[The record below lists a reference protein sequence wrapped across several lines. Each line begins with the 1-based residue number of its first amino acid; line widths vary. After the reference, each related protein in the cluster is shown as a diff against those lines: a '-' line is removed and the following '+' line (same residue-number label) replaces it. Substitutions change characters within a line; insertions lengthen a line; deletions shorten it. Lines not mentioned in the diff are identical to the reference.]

1 MMNGDMTTTPHPYTR
16 RLLGIFAGL
25 FALAVILLWFMRD
38 VLAPF
43 GLVLLL
49 VYLLEPIVTRL
60 SHQRLFGRPVSRGV
74 AVATLYGCVL
84 VSLTAILMVLVPRF
98 TGEVSRMAHDLP
110 KQIDSLRQ
118 VYIPQ
123 WEAQLQSLSDR
134 WGLGLDAHKVVHD
147 QIAGL
152 LRSSE
157 MEARTLTDTVR
168 HLLAG
173 AFDTLMTTIL
183 VLLVT
188 ALLLRDAPK
197 AKLYLWQIVPIGMR
211 LDVKGLTSELSQ
223 DLNGAIR
230 GQLLIC
236 LINGILTTIGMILLG
251 MNYAVTIGII
261 AAVCSLIPVFGTVIS
276 SIPAVL
282 IAMTQSWL
290 MALEVVGVIL
300 LIHLIEANFLNP
312 KVMGHNVE
320 LHPAII
326 LSALYIAEHYFG
338 VVGLLLA
345 VPLAAAVRSV
355 IGFGYERYLALQ
367 AEQAAVLIAEG
378 ELANLA
384 GEPLP

>member
-1 MMNGDMTTTPHPYTR
+1 MMFGDMTTTSHPYTR
-16 RLLGIFAGL
+16 RLLAIFA
-25 FALAVILLWFMRD
+25 ALAVLAMGLLWFMRD

-49 VYLLEPIVTRL
+49 VYLLEPFVTRL
-60 SHQRLFGRPVSRGV
+60 SRQRLFGRPVSRGI
-74 AVATLYGCVL
+74 AVAALYGCVL
-84 VSLTAILMVLVPRF
+84 VLLGGLVTVLVPRF
-98 TGEVSRMAHDLP
+98 SDELTRMAHDVPRQL
-110 KQIDSLRQ
+110 DSLRQ

-123 WEAQLQSLSDR
+123 WEAQLQGLSDQ
-134 WGLGLDAHKVVHD
+134 WGLGFDAHKVVHD
-147 QIAGL
+147 GIVGL

-188 ALLLRDAPK
+188 ALMLRDAPK
-197 AKLYLWQIVPIGMR
+197 AKLYLWQAVPPGMR
-211 LDVKGLTSELSQ
+211 SDLRGLIGDLSR

-236 LINGILTTIGMILLG
+236 VINGILTTLGMMLLG
-251 MNYAVTIGII
+251 VNYAVTIGII

-276 SIPAVL
+276 TIPAVL
-282 IAMTQSWL
+282 IALTQSWL

-345 VPLAAAVRSV
+345 VPVAAAVRSIV
-355 IGFGYERYLALQ
+355 RFSYERYLALQ
-367 AEQAAVLIAEG
+367 GEQQALILAAD
-378 ELANLA
+378 ELECLSEETAS
-384 GEPLP
+384 

>member
-1 MMNGDMTTTPHPYTR
+1 MMVGDMTTTPHPYTR

-25 FALAVILLWFMRD
+25 FILAVTLLWFMRD

-43 GLVLLL
+43 GLILLL
-49 VYLLEPIVTRL
+49 VYLLEPLVTRL
-60 SHQRLFGRPVSRGV
+60 SRQRLFGRPVSRGI
-74 AVATLYGCVL
+74 AVAALYGCVL
-84 VSLTAILMVLVPRF
+84 VTLSALLTILVPRF
-98 TGEVSRMAHDLP
+98 ADEVTRMAHDLP
-110 KQIDSLRQ
+110 KQLDSLRQ

-123 WEAQLQSLSDR
+123 WESQLQSLSDR
-134 WGLGLDAHKVVHD
+134 WGLGLDAHKTVHD
-147 QIAGL
+147 GIANL

-168 HLLAG
+168 GLLAG
-173 AFDTLMTTIL
+173 AFNTLMTTIL

-188 ALLLRDAPK
+188 ALMLRDAPK
-197 AKLYLWQIVPIGMR
+197 AKLYLWQAVPLGMR
-211 LDVKGLTSELSQ
+211 SDLKGLTGDLSR

-236 LINGILTTIGMILLG
+236 LINGILTTIGMMLLG

-276 SIPAVL
+276 TIPAVL
-282 IAMTQSWL
+282 IALTQSWL

-326 LSALYIAEHYFG
+326 LSALYIAEHYAG
-338 VVGLLLA
+338 IAGLLLA
-345 VPLAAAVRSV
+345 VPLAAAVRSFV
-355 IGFGYERYLALQ
+355 RFSYERYLVLQ
-367 AEQAAVLIAEG
+367 SEQQARAIADAEIAS
-378 ELANLA
+378 LA

>member
-1 MMNGDMTTTPHPYTR
+1 MKSDMTTTPHPYTR

-25 FALAVILLWFMRD
+25 FAAALVLIWFMRD

-49 VYLLEPIVTRL
+49 VYLLEPLVTRL
-60 SHQRLFGRPVSRGV
+60 TQQRLFGRPVSRGL
-74 AVATLYGCVL
+74 AVAALYGCVL
-84 VSLTAILMVLVPRF
+84 VLFGALLMILVPRF
-98 TGEVSRMAHDLP
+98 TDELTRMAHDLP
-110 KQIDSLRQ
+110 KQLDSLRQ

-123 WEAQLQSLSDR
+123 WEARLQGLSDR
-134 WGLGLDAHKVVHD
+134 WGMGLDAHKVVHE

-152 LRSSE
+152 LRNSE
-157 MEARTLTDTVR
+157 MEARTITVTAR

-173 AFDTLMTTIL
+173 AFNTLMTTIL

-188 ALLLRDAPK
+188 ALMLRDAPK
-197 AKLYLWQIVPIGMR
+197 AKAYLWQAVPPGMR
-211 LDVKGLTSELSQ
+211 ADLKGLTSDLSR

-236 LINGILTTIGMILLG
+236 VINGVLTTLGMMLLG
-251 MNYAVTIGII
+251 LNYSVTVGII
-261 AAVCSLIPVFGTVIS
+261 AGVCSLIPVFGTVIS
-276 SIPAVL
+276 TVPAVL
-282 IAMTQSWL
+282 IALTQSWL

-338 VVGLLLA
+338 VAGLLLA
-345 VPLAAAVRSV
+345 VPLAAAARSFVR
-355 IGFGYERYLALQ
+355 FGYERYLSVQQTQEAIR
-367 AEQAAVLIAEG
+367 AGEA
-378 ELANLA
+378 ELAQLA
-384 GEPLP
+384 GEPTP